1 MTESRHRRRRGRA
14 APRGSRSAAAMAVA
28 RPRRRKTNKFIF
40 LASLVTAVLVIAGF
54 AVGSVNFGNRSAQT
68 GNSQE
73 YVEGV
78 GVRQDLMP
86 VGPRGLNA
94 HVPESE
100 SVTYSAFPPTSG
112 DHWATPTAC
121 GFYEDGLND
130 ERIMHNLEHGNI
142 VVSYNL
148 ATKEEVDQLRD
159 VMDGIGLSQV
169 WGVTR
174 FYEKIP
180 VGTVAVA
187 AWGVLDTMDGI
198 DGDRIET
205 FFKTYAGNLG
215 PEQIICPGAQGPMN
229 R

>member
-1 MTESRHRRRRGRA
+1 LPESKHRRRRGRA
-14 APRGSRSAAAMAVA
+14 VPRGSRSAAAMVVA
-28 RPRRRKTNKFIF
+28 RPRRKKGSKWLL
-40 LASLVTAVLVIAGF
+40 LASATTAVLVIAGF
-54 AVGSVNFGNRSAQT
+54 AVGSINLGNRPAQT
-68 GNSQE
+68 GSSQQ

-78 GVRQDLMP
+78 GVRQALMP

-112 DHWATPTAC
+112 DHWPPGAQARC
-121 GFYEDGLND
+121 GFYTEGLAD
-130 ERIMHNLEHGNI
+130 ESIVHNLEHGNI

-148 ATKEEVDQLRD
+148 ATNEEVDQLRD
-159 VMDGIGLSQV
+159 VMDGIGISQV

-187 AWGVLDTMDGI
+187 AWGVLDTMESI
-198 DGDRIET
+198 DRDRTKT
-205 FFKTYAGNLG
+205 FFETYAGSLG
-215 PEQIICPGAQGPMN
+215 PEQIPC
-229 R
+229 